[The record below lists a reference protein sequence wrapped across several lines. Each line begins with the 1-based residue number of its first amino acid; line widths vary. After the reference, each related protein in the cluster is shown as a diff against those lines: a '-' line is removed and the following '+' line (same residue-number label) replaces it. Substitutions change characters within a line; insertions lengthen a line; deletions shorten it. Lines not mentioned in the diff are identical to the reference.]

1 MFCDSVHSSII
12 QGEEAPWHPFLPY
25 ADDVFIKLLKV
36 NPITG
41 EWVTMLKTPA
51 HARLPRHH
59 HAGWVMVY
67 TISGEWRYLEHDWVA
82 KPGSFVYETAGTRH
96 TPIGVGKDEVVTLN
110 IVQGDWNLMS
120 DDDQVLAIENWRSVM
135 DRYLN
140 HCSTHGITPIDVSS
154 FAA

>member
-1 MFCDSVHSSII
+1 M
-12 QGEEAPWHPFLPY
+12 
-25 ADDVFIKLLKV
+25 
-36 NPITG
+36 
-41 EWVTMLKTPA
+41 
-51 HARLPRHH
+51 
-59 HAGWVMVY
+59 
-67 TISGEWRYLEHDWVA
+67 
-82 KPGSFVYETAGTRH
+82 
-96 TPIGVGKDEVVTLN
+96 VTLN